1 MGHDQLFKEF
11 LREFF
16 QEFLE
21 LFYPET
27 AHFTNLPCLCDRK
40 ESQKQPIF
48 ASAAQTGY
56 H

>member
-16 QEFLE
+16 QDFLE

-27 AHFTNLPCLCDRK
+27 AARLDFETLRFLDK
-40 ESQKQPIF
+40 
-48 ASAAQTGY
+48 
-56 H
+56 